1 MKKLFYILFLS
12 VLCLT
17 GCYEDKGNYD
27 YNPIPPIELSGLEP
41 EYTVYAMVDVLDIVP
56 QFAGKEDCDC
66 LWTLFLAGNPQA
78 EVDTLSTEPDLHHK
92 VVESSGTY
100 TLVLTITNRKTGDK
114 QLFQSSVTV
123 QTEYATGCYILKEVD
138 GQTDVDLMTPNQ
150 DLLENILAG
159 NETRI
164 AGKPRSF
171 VVCSDINYVDEEG
184 GTHERVKTVWITSD
198 QDARMLP
205 LENMQPVY
213 DLHTMF
219 YEEQPNESPRNMQF
233 VANNLNYFS
242 NNGCYNLALLIPTAM
257 HKFGLPLEVSNASA
271 GEAKDCACSKYVFSS
286 MLYSMFYDEKNER
299 FLTCLNGVLCRFSD
313 RDKYGNPTMS
323 PNNMNSDLI
332 YLCKT
337 QANAYAVMF
346 DKGQQQHVVYKL
358 ETNAYDVYGTELY
371 SPLLEKKELSAG
383 AKLPQG
389 ETFGYN
395 LQNAFIYFSKGSTLN
410 MFDYNTMQ
418 EQADIL
424 PGLEGDITL
433 IKHIQGANKE
443 GQSYEYLVV
452 GTSQGGR
459 YKLYFCEMLAG
470 KPDLSKTPKIIEG
483 EGAPKDI
490 YIL

>member
-41 EYTVYAMVDVLDIVP
+41 EYTVYAMIDVLDIVP
-56 QFAGKEDCDC
+56 QFAEKEDCDC
-66 LWTLFLAGNPQA
+66 LWTLFLTGNPRA

-92 VVESSGTY
+92 VVESSGNY
-100 TLVLTITNRKTGDK
+100 TLALTITNRKTGDR
-114 QLFQSSVTV
+114 QIFQSSVTV
-123 QTEYATGCYILKEVD
+123 QTVYSTGCYILKEVE
-138 GQTDVDLMTPNQ
+138 GQTDVDLITSDQ
-150 DLLENILAG
+150 SLAENILAG

-164 AGKPRSF
+164 EGKPRSF

-184 GTHERVKTVWITSD
+184 GTHERVKTVWITSE
-198 QDARMLP
+198 QDARMLT

-219 YEEQPNESPRNMQF
+219 YEEQPNESPRGMQF
-233 VANNLNYFS
+233 VSNNLIYLS

-257 HKFGLPLEVSNASA
+257 HKFGLPLEVSNAVA
-271 GEAKDCACSKYVFSS
+271 DEAKDCACSKYALSS
-286 MLYSMFYDEKNER
+286 LLYTMFYDEKNER
-299 FLTCLNGVLCRFSD
+299 FLIEINGNLYRFSD
-313 RDKYGNPTMS
+313 RDKFGNPTMS

-332 YLCKT
+332 YLCKS
-337 QANAYAVMF
+337 QANNYAVMF

-358 ETNAYDVYGTELY
+358 EKNAYDMYGTELY
-371 SPLLEKKELSAG
+371 SPLLEKKELNAN

-389 ETFGYN
+389 ETFGCN
-395 LQNAFIYFSKGSTLN
+395 LQNAFIYFSIGNTLY

-418 EQADIL
+418 EQADLL
-424 PGLEGDITL
+424 PGLEGDITMV
-433 IKHIQGANKE
+433 KHIQGTDKE

-452 GTSQGGR
+452 GASQGGR

-470 KPDLSKTPKIIEG
+470 KPDLSKTPKVIEG
-483 EGAPKDI
+483 EGAPTDI